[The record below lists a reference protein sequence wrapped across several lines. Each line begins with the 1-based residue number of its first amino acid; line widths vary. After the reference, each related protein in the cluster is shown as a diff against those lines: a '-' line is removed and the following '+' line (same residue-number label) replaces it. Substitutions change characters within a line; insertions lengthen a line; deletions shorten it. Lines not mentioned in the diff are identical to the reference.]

1 MVMDDNMQGLSWN
14 WDPQRLYQIKSCYYL
29 SSTGSK
35 SVCSWVLGLYFD
47 MFAVPFVSQ
56 FDEVFLIH
64 FRKDTYGV
72 FSEPVDPKEVS
83 VFK

>member
-1 MVMDDNMQGLSWN
+1 M
-14 WDPQRLYQIKSCYYL
+14 
-29 SSTGSK
+29 
-35 SVCSWVLGLYFD
+35 CSWVLGLYFD